1 MSARLSTA
9 LSRRLLLAAVG
20 SALPWS
26 AMARLAAPPDANA
39 NANFNGASAAPPAAS
54 RAALVIG
61 NGAYNEAPL
70 RNPVSDAKAVAAAL
84 ERLGFATTL
93 VTNGGWQ
100 SLGQAVRSF
109 GDQHS
114 AASMRVV
121 YYAGHGAQIR
131 GRNYMVP
138 VDVDVSDE
146 ADLIRKSIDANELV
160 QRLARQPQ
168 AVNLLILDACRNNPA
183 SQVALAADGRRLR
196 TRSSGAPGLARM
208 QAPAGSLIAYAT
220 APGQVADDRAGGEHS
235 LYTKHL
241 LAHIATPGMPLERLF
256 KRVRLEVLRESQSQ
270 QQPWEE
276 NSLTVEAC
284 LSGRCSG

>member
-1 MSARLSTA
+1 MNECLLT
-9 LSRRLLLAAVG
+9 RRVLLAAACNTLP
-20 SALPWS
+20 SWPAL
-26 AMARLAAPPDANA
+26 ARLPM
-39 NANFNGASAAPPAAS
+39 ASPGEPSSAT

-61 NGAYNEAPL
+61 NGAYGTAPL
-70 RNPVSDAKAVAAAL
+70 RNPVPDAKAVAQTL

-93 VTNGGWQ
+93 STNAGWQ
-100 SLGQAVRSF
+100 NLGQAVRAF
-109 GDQHS
+109 ADRHS
-114 AASMRVV
+114 NASMRVV

-131 GRNYMVP
+131 GRNYIVP

-146 ADLIRKSIDANELV
+146 ADLIRKSIDAGELV

-168 AVNLLILDACRNNPA
+168 AVNVLILDACRNNPA

-220 APGQVADDRAGGEHS
+220 APGQVADDGAGGGDHS

-241 LAHIATPGMPLERLF
+241 LAHMQTPGITLEKLF